1 MAVGHLAHKVV
12 ENHVRR
18 FINRGGARFPPIDA
32 VMTLGG
38 RDAFAAVGKLHVA
51 LQVEPAGGGVGVT
64 FDHHRAFTLRAKIE
78 VNIAVNV
85 LFVHVLKAHDALS
98 GTAHDTR
105 VVGRQQPPGL
115 NAAAAI
121 NTRTQRAKNGRGASL
136 ITASGSSKSS
146 YRNS

>member
-18 FINRGGARFPPIDA
+18 FINRGGARFPLIDA

-105 VVGRQQPPGL
+105 VVGRQQPPGAKRGGGNKYQ
-115 NAAAAI
+115 NAEGKER
-121 NTRTQRAKNGRGASL
+121 TRRESHYGFQE
-136 ITASGSSKSS
+136 
-146 YRNS
+146 